1 MTCDACGNPPEECGC
16 ERRRWERI
24 DLTGWDD
31 PARRN

>member
-1 MTCDACGNPPEECGC
+1 MTCDACGNPAEECGC
-16 ERRRWERI
+16 EPRRWDRI